1 MGSIIRKITRYG
13 IELDDHHYYSPD
25 MACLE
30 GLVMEIDLPEDC
42 ETMPFFLKG
51 KAGAEVFTMQLYSPG
66 ENTYFR
72 LHKQG
77 IYMPL
82 IQFPRALR
90 SAVGRIEVRS
100 R

>member
-1 MGSIIRKITRYG
+1 
-13 IELDDHHYYSPD
+13 
-25 MACLE
+25 
-30 GLVMEIDLPEDC
+30 
-42 ETMPFFLKG
+42 MPFFLKG